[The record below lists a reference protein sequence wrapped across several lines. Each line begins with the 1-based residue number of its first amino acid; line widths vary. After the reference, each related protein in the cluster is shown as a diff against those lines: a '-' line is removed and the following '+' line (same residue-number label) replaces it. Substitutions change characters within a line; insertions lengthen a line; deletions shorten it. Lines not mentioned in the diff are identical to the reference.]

1 MATQN
6 IQGSPKEQ
14 VEQFMELL
22 KDGQLSVEAL
32 AQLVPLTQEFM
43 TALFDFFKEVVGS
56 EKEEHAE
63 NMKQMQNLLGV
74 LSEVLLKTDLS
85 EEERMRLFDILN
97 NANNSLHDIE
107 TTRIKEKH
115 RTIGFAICAI
125 GGVVA
130 FLGLVA
136 MNKNGSTNKV
146 ITTI

>member
-32 AQLVPLTQEFM
+32 AKLVPLTQEFM
-43 TALFDFFKEVVGS
+43 IALFDFLKEFVCS
-56 EKEEHAE
+56 EKDEHAE
-63 NMKQMQNLLGV
+63 NMKQIQNLLGV
-74 LSEVLLKTDLS
+74 LREVLSKTDLS
-85 EEERMRLFDILN
+85 KEERMRLFDILN

-115 RTIGFAICAI
+115 KTLRSAIYAI

-136 MNKNGSTNKV
+136 MNKNRSTNKV